1 MALIQLFQKIQMGHK
16 IKTNNSHIQISKMK
30 KLNGEKNW
38 NMNTFNKDQKL
49 KKWKTKTKVSKHR
62 QMN

>member
-1 MALIQLFQKIQMGHK
+1 MGHK
-16 IKTNNSHIQISKMK
+16 IKINNSHIQISKMK